1 MLDKDRIVNAELL
14 LDVHKHG
21 FSRILVYSKERSN
34 VIGTV
39 KLRDFALITP
49 EQYDLIVKHVL
60 EFHSLDNHRKI
71 QRKRTKTMNF
81 TALAKRPIKGP
92 SISLRLKIAVF
103 QFLST
108 NVPQFSSAFMSQ
120 EILKVI
126 PHYNVYAIIEQQTN
140 QSANFIYLYKKRF
153 RCELFT
159 LVLQGT
165 FFFAASTLVMTNK
178 TLKDAQ
184 EFLERLLKMKAKLN
198 NVKDL
203 AC

>member
-81 TALAKRPIKGP
+81 TALVKRPIKGFNFFNSINSINFSNLGP

-108 NVPQFSSAFMSQ
+108 
-120 EILKVI
+120 
-126 PHYNVYAIIEQQTN
+126 
-140 QSANFIYLYKKRF
+140 
-153 RCELFT
+153 
-159 LVLQGT
+159 
-165 FFFAASTLVMTNK
+165 MTNK

>member
-1 MLDKDRIVNAELL
+1 MLTTINADIEKPE
-14 LDVHKHG
+14 LDV
-21 FSRILVYSKERSN
+21 I
-34 VIGTV
+34 TV
-39 KLRDFALITP
+39 
-49 EQYDLIVKHVL
+49 
-60 EFHSLDNHRKI
+60 DNHRKI

-108 NVPQFSSAFMSQ
+108 
-120 EILKVI
+120 
-126 PHYNVYAIIEQQTN
+126 
-140 QSANFIYLYKKRF
+140 
-153 RCELFT
+153 
-159 LVLQGT
+159 
-165 FFFAASTLVMTNK
+165 MTNK

>member
-108 NVPQFSSAFMSQ
+108 
-120 EILKVI
+120 
-126 PHYNVYAIIEQQTN
+126 
-140 QSANFIYLYKKRF
+140 
-153 RCELFT
+153 
-159 LVLQGT
+159 
-165 FFFAASTLVMTNK
+165 MTNK

>member
-60 EFHSLDNHRKI
+60 EFHSHPFGRTKTIDSLYATVGIITREDVFEEMLQREMIEDADFFIDNHRKI

-108 NVPQFSSAFMSQ
+108 
-120 EILKVI
+120 
-126 PHYNVYAIIEQQTN
+126 
-140 QSANFIYLYKKRF
+140 
-153 RCELFT
+153 
-159 LVLQGT
+159 
-165 FFFAASTLVMTNK
+165 MTNK